1 MRAQPVRGGESIR
14 CRGRGGIALSARSVS
29 LAYPIPPR
37 TVASMRVRWVGEL
50 TSGQVLERSQ
60 TFPRLRYMGSKY
72 RLLPHLERVF
82 ADLGGSTAVDAFS
95 GSGVVSYLLKTQ
107 GFQVTS
113 NDFLN
118 FPSVIARAT
127 IQNSDV
133 TLDEE
138 TVDVICGPPADDRDF
153 IQSKFDGLYFDA
165 EDRKFL
171 DSAWSHI
178 DQLQGHKRDLAISA
192 LVLSAARKQPR
203 GVFTFTDS
211 SRYADGRRDLR
222 LSLREHFRERVADY
236 NAVVFSNRHEN
247 TALRG
252 DVFDIPATSP
262 DVVYLDP
269 PYAPPRD
276 DNDYIKRYHFLE
288 GLSVYWRDVTI
299 MEGTKTK
306 KLAKR
311 YTPFAYK
318 HSIEDALLRTFEH
331 FADAG
336 AIVLSYSS
344 NAVPDATRIL
354 DLLGKVKTSVD
365 VVSIDHKYHFGTHA
379 AATRRD
385 VSEYLFIGRN
395 A

>member
-1 MRAQPVRGGESIR
+1 MSGSGAATSTDILHRAQ
-14 CRGRGGIALSARSVS
+14 
-29 LAYPIPPR
+29 
-37 TVASMRVRWVGEL
+37 M
-50 TSGQVLERSQ
+50 
-60 TFPRLRYMGSKY
+60 FPRLRYMGSKY

-82 ADLGGSTAVDAFS
+82 ADLGGVTAVDAFS
-95 GSGVVSYLLKTQ
+95 GSGVVSYLLKSQ

-127 IQNSDV
+127 VENSSV
-133 TLDEE
+133 VLDDE
-138 TVDVICGPPADDRDF
+138 TVDLICGPAADDRDF
-153 IQSKFDGLYFDA
+153 IQSKFDGLYFTH
-165 EDRKFL
+165 EDRRFL

-178 DQLQGHKRDLAISA
+178 DHLDGHKQDLALAA

-211 SRYADGRRDLR
+211 TRYADGRRDLQ
-222 LSLREHFRERVADY
+222 LSLQEHFRERVAGY
-236 NAVVFSNRHEN
+236 NATVFSNGQES

-252 DVFDIPATSP
+252 DVFDVPRQDP
-262 DVVYLDP
+262 DLVYLDP

-299 MEGTKTK
+299 MEDTKTK
-306 KLAKR
+306 KLEKR
-311 YTPFAYK
+311 FTPFAYK
-318 HSIEDALLRTFEH
+318 RTIEDALLRTFEH
-331 FADAG
+331 FEKAG

-344 NAVPDATRIL
+344 NAIPDVHRIVE
-354 DLLGKVKTSVD
+354 LLGKVKTSVE

-379 AATRRD
+379 SATRRD
-385 VSEYLFIGRN
+385 VSEFLFIGRD

>member
-1 MRAQPVRGGESIR
+1 MHLQSGDDIDANTVKMSRELRVLPGNSGA
-14 CRGRGGIALSARSVS
+14 ARREV
-29 LAYPIPPR
+29 
-37 TVASMRVRWVGEL
+37 L
-50 TSGQVLERSQ
+50 TSAEVLERAQ
-60 TFPRLRYMGSKY
+60 RFPRLRYMGSKY

-82 ADLGGSTAVDAFS
+82 AQVGGTTAVDAFS
-95 GSGVVSYLLKTQ
+95 GSGVVSYLLKAQ

-127 IQNSDV
+127 VQNSSV
-133 TLDEE
+133 RLDDE
-138 TVDVICGPPADDRDF
+138 TVETILGPPADDRDF
-153 IQSKFDGLYFDA
+153 IQSTFDGLYFTT

-178 DQLQGHKRDLAISA
+178 DRITGYKKDIAIAA

-211 SRYADGRRDLR
+211 TRYADGRRDLQ
-222 LSLREHFRERVADY
+222 LSLREHFRERVAAY
-236 NAVVFSNRHEN
+236 NAVVFSNKLRSQS
-247 TALRG
+247 LRG
-252 DVFDIPATSP
+252 DVLDIPTRAP
-262 DVVYLDP
+262 DIAYLDP

-288 GLSVYWRDVTI
+288 GLSVYWRDVKI
-299 MEGTKTK
+299 MENTKTK
-306 KLAKR
+306 KLEKR

-318 HSIEDALLRTFEH
+318 RTIENALSGTFEH
-331 FADAG
+331 FKDAG

-344 NAVPDATRIL
+344 NAIPGEERIVE
-354 DLLGKVKTSVD
+354 LLGQFKSLVE

-385 VSEYLFIGRN
+385 VSEFLFIGRDE
-395 A
+395 